1 MLTRVYEITD
11 IETTALNVPASILVT
26 VTGNAEFADYEMY
39 WTELVEAELKKH
51 GIEALNYSGNL
62 LRETGK

>member
-1 MLTRVYEITD
+1 MLTRVYEITG
-11 IETTALNVPASILVT
+11 IETTAVNVPASILVT

-39 WTELVEAELKKH
+39 WTELVETELKKH